1 MATEQ
6 AGAGDLVT
14 ASEALPSGDGAQP
27 SPFAPPSWARDTGRW
42 SWIIIAVILVAVC
55 AFVVL
60 AAVKLIVL
68 AALFAVLIGGTSL
81 PVVDW
86 LDRHH
91 VKRWIAAFLVVIF
104 LILLAIGICLVV
116 LYGLVNQWPEIKD
129 NLQQAWDSIQKSLN
143 STSVSKEQMDSAKA
157 TLQDALKNAAS
168 GATSAIGDL
177 IGGIAGLIFGVFIS
191 INILV
196 WVLIQGR
203 EIGGWAS
210 RHMPPVPQ
218 PVAYAMLA
226 NSARFFRGY
235 IYGST
240 IVGLFNGAVI
250 FVGALII
257 GVPLAA
263 TLGLVAWLTNY
274 IPYFGAIISG
284 ALAVLVAWGAGGPSM
299 GVPMLII
306 VIIANGFLQTLVS
319 QFALGSALNL
329 HPLSVLFA
337 TTAGGI
343 LFGAVGGVFAAPF
356 LKIGRRLLRAHEG
369 RRAVRRRGGDEAGD
383 APDAAGPPGDA
394 GPPGEPRRRLT
405 ARAASP
411 RPGRMPDVP
420 RRHSAAAASGGG
432 SSAVRRPRPRD
443 PGGLSGRLRGRP

>member
-6 AGAGDLVT
+6 AGVDEPMISG
-14 ASEALPSGDGAQP
+14 ALGTHDVDAAEGKP
-27 SPFAPPSWARDTGRW
+27 SPFAPPRWASDTGRW
-42 SWIIIAVILVAVC
+42 GWIIIAVVLVAVC

-60 AAVKLIVL
+60 AAIKLVVL
-68 AALFAVLIGGTSL
+68 AALFAILIGGTFL
-81 PVVDW
+81 PIVDW
-86 LDRHH
+86 LARHH

-104 LILLAIGICLVV
+104 LILLAVGICLVV
-116 LYGLVNQWPEIKD
+116 LYGLVNQWPEIQD
-129 NLQQAWDSIQKSLN
+129 NLQKAWDSIQKSLN
-143 STSVSKEQMDSAKA
+143 STTVSKEQMDSAKA
-157 TLQDALKNAAS
+157 NLQNALKAAAS
-168 GATSAIGDL
+168 GATSAVVDL
-177 IGGIAGLIFGVFIS
+177 IGGVAGLAFGVFIS

-263 TLGLVAWLTNY
+263 TLGLVAWMTNY

-284 ALAVLVAWGAGGPSM
+284 AFAVLVAWGAGGPSM
-299 GVPMLII
+299 GIPMLII

-356 LKIGRRLLRAHEG
+356 LKIGVDSYGLMKDAGLFGAKP
-369 RRAVRRRGGDEAGD
+369 VPVSGDEPGAGE
-383 APDAAGPPGDA
+383 PPGHGS
-394 GPPGEPRRRLT
+394 GPDGG
-405 ARAASP
+405 AAPPSEAP
-411 RPGRMPDVP
+411 
-420 RRHSAAAASGGG
+420 A
-432 SSAVRRPRPRD
+432 
-443 PGGLSGRLRGRP
+443 